1 MLAGPCEKELLSFG
15 ELARR
20 PGVTTEPRNVYHVM
34 T

>member
-1 MLAGPCEKELLSFG
+1 MLAGPWRGELQSFG